1 MTSKL
6 PGVSS
11 PVASHVP
18 TEASPSATPARG
30 DSGSRSSRAAPD
42 RSPGLGDLRPRPT
55 SATVG
60 VTPSSASVT
69 RALSTDEL
77 PLAAYL
83 LTCALDGRPVA
94 QPDVARLRRA
104 NASVNE
110 TRALLKHGRGN
121 VDVDVRAT
129 GNESRWRMKAA
140 RTLKDQFDGRSG
152 ERWVDF
158 STQATHSAAAAHVF
172 GAGNCGEH
180 TSTTA
185 VYHSRRLEEHET
197 VHYVKGRQIGHTWA
211 EARLHATG
219 GPGDRERAIVLDAWA
234 DGPAVLAPDA
244 RFARQREQVRSILHF
259 DAQRGREA
267 RIATNDLVLE
277 ARAKGLAEIER
288 RIRSGVTPAA
298 RFTAFVDSLL
308 PSGVGDWSA
317 QHVLDEAFM
326 ARVQTRLHAPS
337 DDGCVREQAVRIAQ
351 QFGIGDSDRAA
362 QALRIVEAARVLI
375 PKR

>member
-11 PVASHVP
+11 PVASHGPSEV
-18 TEASPSATPARG
+18 SPFATPERA
-30 DSGSRSSRAAPD
+30 DSESRSSRATPG
-42 RSPGLGDLRPRPT
+42 RSPGLGDLQPRAA
-55 SATVG
+55 SASVG
-60 VTPSSASVT
+60 VAPSSASVT
-69 RALSTDEL
+69 RALAADEL
-77 PLAAYL
+77 PLAGYL

-94 QPDVARLRRA
+94 PPDVARLRRA

-110 TRALLKHGRGN
+110 TRALLRHGRGN

-129 GNESRWRMKAA
+129 GNETRWRTKAA
-140 RTLKDQFDGRSG
+140 RTQKDQFDGRTG

-158 STQATHSAAAAHVF
+158 TTQATHSAAAASVF

-197 VHYVKGRQIGHTWA
+197 VHYVKGKQIGHTWA
-211 EARLHATG
+211 EARLSASG
-219 GPGDRERAIVLDAWA
+219 GSGDRERAIVLDAWA
-234 DGPAVLAPDA
+234 DGPAVLASDA
-244 RFARQREQVRSILHF
+244 RFARQREQVRSVLHF

-277 ARAKGLAEIER
+277 TRAKGPAEMER
-288 RIRSGVTPAA
+288 RIRSGVTLAA

-317 QHVLDEAFM
+317 QRVLDDAFI
-326 ARVQTRLHAPS
+326 ARVRTRLYAPS
-337 DDGCVREQAVRIAQ
+337 DSGHVLEQAVRIAQ
-351 QFGIGDSDRAA
+351 QLGVGDADRPA
-362 QALRIVEAARVLI
+362 QALRIVEAARVLV